1 MRVHS
6 LLPMLPSAVAAL
18 PSSSFASFSN
28 IVNQTTCGS
37 TTYSYTGLEGYGFV
51 PSNATDKYGD
61 TMGGF
66 GSSAAFDLST
76 WQRTSP
82 NTYTGIIYCLPDRG
96 WNTNGTLNFQPR
108 IHTLNLTLQLS
119 PNASATHPSPPN
131 IHLHYLDT
139 LLLTG
144 PDNAPLTGLDA
155 ITTTTNT
162 TTTTTKY
169 PNFPPLPIATYP
181 GDGFGGP
188 GPGGHRIPLDAEG
201 LALPAHDP
209 AHIWVSDE
217 YGPYVYKFDK
227 RTGRMVYAIQP
238 PQAYLPRRNNTLSFS
253 ADSPPI
259 YDAELVP
266 IPEDPSTGRDNN
278 QGFEG
283 LTISSDGKKL
293 YTLLQSALNQEGG
306 LKKKYRDQAR
316 LLQYDI
322 SNSSGVDAVYE
333 AEYVV
338 TLPKYYNPEKGHDI
352 VAAQS
357 EIHLLPTGDFLVLAR
372 DSGFGHGQSDSLS
385 VYRHAD
391 IFHISTNTTTDLKN
405 LRGVDAPNGT
415 IASDK
420 GILHDGITSAE
431 YCPFLDYNV
440 PGQLAKFGLHNGGE
454 QDEWLLNEKWES
466 LALVPVNPDTED
478 SSTNSGGEKEYFLFS
493 ISDNDFITQDGY
505 MNFGRFRYA
514 DGSGY
519 NLDNQV
525 LAFRVR
531 F

>member
-1 MRVHS
+1 MRLRS
-6 LLPMLPSAVAAL
+6 LVPVLPSTAVAL
-18 PSSSFASFSN
+18 SSSS
-28 IVNQTTCGS
+28 IVNQTTCGN
-37 TTYSYTGLEGYGFV
+37 TTYTYTGLEGYGFV

-76 WQRTSP
+76 WRRTGANS
-82 NTYTGIIYCLPDRG
+82 YTGILYALPDRG

-108 IHTLNLTLQLS
+108 IHTFNLTLHLA
-119 PNASATHPSPPN
+119 PNASASQPSPPN

-144 PDNAPLTGLDA
+144 PDNQPLTGLDA
-155 ITTTTNT
+155 TFNGTIS
-162 TTTTTKY
+162 Y
-169 PNFPPLPIATYP
+169 PNFPPLPMATYT

-188 GPGGHRIPLDAEG
+188 GPGGQRIPLDSEG

-209 AHIWVSDE
+209 SHIYISDE
-217 YGPYVYKFDK
+217 YGPYIYKFNK
-227 RTGRMVYAIQP
+227 HTGQMVHAIQP
-238 PQAYLPRRNNTLSFS
+238 PPAYLPRRNSTLSFS
-253 ADSPPI
+253 ADSPPL
-259 YDAELVP
+259 YDPSLTP
-266 IPEDPSTGRDNN
+266 IPADPDPGRDNN

-283 LTISSDGKKL
+283 LTISPDGRKL

-306 LKKKYRDQAR
+306 LKKKYRNQAR

-322 SNSSGVDAVYE
+322 SSNNTTPIYE
-333 AEYVV
+333 HEYVV
-338 TLPKYYNPEKGHDI
+338 TLPKYHSYTKNETL

-357 EIHLLPTGDFLVLAR
+357 EIHLLPTGDFLILAR
-372 DSGFGHGQSDSLS
+372 DSGLGHGQDHSLS

-391 IFHISTNTTTDLKN
+391 IFHISPNTTTDLKS
-405 LRGVDAPNGT
+405 LPGVDSPNGT
-415 IASDK
+415 IASNK
-420 GILHDGITSAE
+420 GTLHPGITAAE

-440 PGQLAKFGLHNGGE
+440 NSQLARFGLHNGGD
-454 QDEWLLNEKWES
+454 QDRWLLNEKWES
-466 LALVPVNPDTED
+466 LALVPVDPRDNYDGTME
-478 SSTNSGGEKEYFLFS
+478 GKEEKEYFLFS
-493 ISDNDFITQDGY
+493 ISDNDFVTQDGY

-525 LAFRVR
+525 LAFRIR